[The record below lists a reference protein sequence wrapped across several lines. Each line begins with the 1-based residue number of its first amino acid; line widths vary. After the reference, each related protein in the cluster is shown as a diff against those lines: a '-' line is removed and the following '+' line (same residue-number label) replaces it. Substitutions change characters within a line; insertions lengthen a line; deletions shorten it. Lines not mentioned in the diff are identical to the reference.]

1 MAERIRLEVV
11 TPERI
16 VVQEDVDII
25 VAPGVQGEFGVLV
38 NHVPFL
44 SSLGIGE
51 MYYRLGGNTF
61 YLAITG
67 GYAEVLPHQVTILA
81 ETAEYARDI
90 DVDRARRARERA
102 EQRLRQAKTEGIDYA
117 RAEVALKRSIMR
129 LKVAERKAGL

>member
-51 MYYRLGGNTF
+51 MYYRLGGNIF
-61 YLAITG
+61 HLAITG
-67 GYAEVLPHQVTILA
+67 GYAEVLPHRVTILA
-81 ETAEYARDI
+81 EAAEYARDI
-90 DVDRARRARERA
+90 DVDRARRAKERA

-129 LKVAERKAGL
+129 LKVAERKAGS

>member
-16 VVQEDVDII
+16 VVQEDVDIV

-44 SSLGIGE
+44 SSLSIGE
-51 MYYRLGGNTF
+51 MYYRVGGNTF

-67 GYAEVLPHQVTILA
+67 GYAEVLPHRVTILA
-81 ETAEYARDI
+81 EAVEHARDI
-90 DVDRARRARERA
+90 DVDRARRAKERA
-102 EQRLRQAKTEGIDYA
+102 EQRLKMAKTEGIDHA
-117 RAEVALKRSIMR
+117 RAEAALKRAIMR
-129 LKVAERKAGL
+129 LKVAERKASS